1 MFEATLSQGD
11 ILKKIVDA
19 MKDIVS
25 DANLDCS
32 ETGITLQ
39 AMDASHVSLVTLAL
53 RPELFNLYRCDTSK
67 SLGLNFVSLSKIL
80 KCASNDDKI
89 SIKAADD
96 QETVQF
102 MFESTDKI
110 TDFEMKLMMLDAEH
124 LGIPE
129 TEYMAQITMP
139 SGEFSRICRDLQ
151 IIGDTCMIS
160 ASKEG
165 VRFSVEGDLGNGNI
179 TLRETSQSDAKD
191 EDKVQIK
198 IDAALELT
206 FALQFLNMFTKATPL
221 SSTVTLR
228 MAPDVPLLVEYPIAS
243 GGHIRYYLAP
253 KIDDDEE

>member
-96 QETVQF
+96 QETV
-102 MFESTDKI
+102 
-110 TDFEMKLMMLDAEH
+110 
-124 LGIPE
+124 
-129 TEYMAQITMP
+129 
-139 SGEFSRICRDLQ
+139 
-151 IIGDTCMIS
+151 
-160 ASKEG
+160 
-165 VRFSVEGDLGNGNI
+165 
-179 TLRETSQSDAKD
+179 
-191 EDKVQIK
+191 
-198 IDAALELT
+198 
-206 FALQFLNMFTKATPL
+206 
-221 SSTVTLR
+221 
-228 MAPDVPLLVEYPIAS
+228 
-243 GGHIRYYLAP
+243 
-253 KIDDDEE
+253 